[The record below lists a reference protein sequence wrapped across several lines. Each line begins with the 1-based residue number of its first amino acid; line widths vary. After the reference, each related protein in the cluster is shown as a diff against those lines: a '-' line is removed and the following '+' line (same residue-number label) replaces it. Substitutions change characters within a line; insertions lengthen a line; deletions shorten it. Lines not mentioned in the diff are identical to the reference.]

1 MQLAKAYVD
10 SLPALPED
18 HHRGDV
24 IDDFLGSFFEGI
36 TMPGAWIQSGTDADR
51 SGLKAGQEYRRA
63 NPGKLKE
70 TMEGFGYNAIES
82 EGMWT
87 SGFEHSGFRPFD
99 QPTEQWWLS
108 YMGLTKLDFP
118 DYTKFSK
125 EGFSVRIADFLSV
138 SGHYGHMN
146 TYDHE
151 FFATKISLST
161 AANDAQPKTGAGGIP
176 EGRVKNQMNPH
187 ILFDVICY
195 GAAALG
201 AIPLLAG
208 PFIGRGRI
216 APRWVRMALW
226 LLGAT
231 GIGWS
236 LLGFV
241 LTFDGGMLSAHS
253 HFVIRLAKTLF
264 AGMDIGVALLLF
276 ASGDLIRAFARPK
289 TSGTG

>member
-24 IDDFLGSFFEGI
+24 IDDFLSSFFEGI
-36 TMPGAWIQSGTDADR
+36 TIPGAWIQSGTDADR

-99 QPTEQWWLS
+99 QPTERWWLS
-108 YMGLTKLDFP
+108 YMG
-118 DYTKFSK
+118 
-125 EGFSVRIADFLSV
+125 
-138 SGHYGHMN
+138 
-146 TYDHE
+146 
-151 FFATKISLST
+151 
-161 AANDAQPKTGAGGIP
+161 
-176 EGRVKNQMNPH
+176 
-187 ILFDVICY
+187 
-195 GAAALG
+195 
-201 AIPLLAG
+201 
-208 PFIGRGRI
+208 
-216 APRWVRMALW
+216 
-226 LLGAT
+226 
-231 GIGWS
+231 
-236 LLGFV
+236 